1 MTDPLV
7 ATVRDWLRRATIDL
21 TEAAVELTELDA
33 RIGDGDHGI
42 NLRRGM
48 EAVAL
53 VLDEAGEEVGSAELL
68 RLAGRRIISVVGG
81 ASGPLY
87 GTLLTATAD
96 ALADDSASTAALAAA
111 LQHGVAAVG
120 RRGRSEAG
128 QKTMLDALLPAVDAL
143 TSSLAASS
151 SPVAAGAAAA
161 RAARAGRDATRQ
173 MVAQRGRASYLGA
186 RSIGHVDPGAAS
198 SAILVAALASAMT
211 DQPAAPASVGASR

>member
-1 MTDPLV
+1 LTDPLV